1 MKRRLLLIPSII
13 GLLMMS
19 SLSKFTVLIAIGAAP
34 SIVIAQSYT
43 FALGRLFLTPEQ
55 RRLLDAEPKKA
66 DRANLSANANGNGN
80 GNGNGTGAGAG
91 AAAQATGDGYGTR
104 LDGWLHRSEGLD
116 TIWLN
121 SQPVL
126 VPANGA
132 AAANGSPQLQGG
144 QVVIRDAQGIRRRL
158 VPGPQFEFVES
169 TDRTRRG
176 QQAVPA
182 RVIGTEP

>member
-19 SLSKFTVLIAIGAAP
+19 SLPKFTVLIAIGAAP
-34 SIVIAQSYT
+34 SIVIAKSYT

-66 DRANLSANANGNGN
+66 DRANLSANANGND
-80 GNGNGTGAGAG
+80 NGTGAG

-104 LDGWLHRSEGLD
+104 LDGWLHRSEGPD

-121 SQPVL
+121 AQPVL

-158 VPGPQFEFVES
+158 VPGPQLEFVES
-169 TDRTRRG
+169 TGRTRGG

>member
-80 GNGNGTGAGAG
+80 GNGAGAG

-121 SQPVL
+121 AQPVL

-158 VPGPQFEFVES
+158 VPGPQLEFVES
-169 TDRTRRG
+169 TGRTRGG